1 MHLSGFTHSPCP
13 LIIKVCDLRKHYL
26 VLLKNFKKSYEN
38 KKNKMIKTLKGKR
51 EQNCICAKTVKIKGF
66 QIAVYCI
73 AEVRWQQRKQ

>member
-1 MHLSGFTHSPCP
+1 MICEYIYIHE
-13 LIIKVCDLRKHYL
+13 HYL

-38 KKNKMIKTLKGKR
+38 KKIKMTKTLKGKR

-73 AEVRWQQRKQ
+73 AAVR